1 MTVHNETARL
11 AALRRL
17 DLLDTPPSEAFDRIT
32 RMAARLFDLPIAA
45 VSLTDADRQWFKSKV
60 GVEHWSIPRLGAPCA
75 TVCDADNFLV
85 IPDLLADEHFRDS
98 PLAASG
104 VRFYAGAPLT
114 DRDGHTL
121 GAMCVL
127 GTAPRQITAAERDVL
142 TDLAAMVMAQI
153 ELQHTLGRI
162 DPISHLPN
170 RNQFLD
176 DFADLP
182 KARPHGAP
190 ALAVLLHLASPAQL
204 ANAARVMSSCYLD
217 AMVNEAVRS
226 LSIRLGGTTRM
237 YQLGPTQVA
246 LIAPQG
252 TSAATCRAALASWV
266 DERDLWSTSRFVT
279 TPAAGIAPFT
289 VGETAALDV
298 LRFAE
303 SAVQDAFAA
312 GAAVAVY
319 SSAQDAAYLR
329 RFTLLNEFGRALAQ
343 PDQLR
348 LVFQPRVDL
357 ASGAC
362 VGAEALLRWRHPQLG
377 DVSPA
382 EFMPIVEQTSMARPT
397 TAWVID
403 AALRQMTAWRA
414 AGFRLPLSVN
424 VSAPNLLEADF
435 ADRVLARLRQHDIE
449 PGQLELEVTESA
461 AMENLAT
468 AHATLARLHGAG
480 VRVAIDDFGTGYS
493 SLAYLQSIPAHVVK
507 IDQSFV
513 RGMEHDARKAS
524 LVTAMIGLSHDL
536 GYRVVAE
543 GVETDHARVLLRE
556 AACDEAQGYFFA
568 RPLEPAALCAWLRE
582 RAPGQPLREAA
593 LVE

>member
-1 MTVHNETARL
+1 MTAHNETARL

-45 VSLTDADRQWFKSKV
+45 VSLTDADRQWFKSRV
-60 GVEHWSIPRLGAPCA
+60 GIEHWSIPRLQAPCA
-75 TVCDADNFLV
+75 AVCDSDGFLV
-85 IPDLLADEHFRDS
+85 VPDLLADEGFRDS

-114 DRDGHTL
+114 DREGHTL

-127 GTAPRQITAAERDVL
+127 GTTPRQITAAERGAL

-153 ELQHTLGRI
+153 ELQHALGRI
-162 DPISHLPN
+162 DPISGLPN

-182 KARPHGAP
+182 KARPPGAP
-190 ALAVLLHLASPAQL
+190 CLVVLVHLASAAQL
-204 ANAARVMSSCYLD
+204 ANAARVMSSSYLD
-217 AMVNEAVRS
+217 GMVNEAVRS
-226 LSIRLGGTTRM
+226 LALRLGGDARM
-237 YQLGPTQVA
+237 YQLAPTQIA
-246 LIAPQG
+246 LIVPAGLDAVACQ
-252 TSAATCRAALASWV
+252 AALQAWV
-266 DERDLWSTSRFVT
+266 EERDLWSTSRFVT
-279 TPAAGIAPFT
+279 TPAAGIAPFIL
-289 VGETAALDV
+289 GSADALDV

-312 GAAVAVY
+312 GAPVAVY

-377 DVSPA
+377 DVSPG

-403 AALRQMTAWRA
+403 AALRQMAAWRA
-414 AGFRLPLSVN
+414 AGLRLPLSVN

-435 ADRVLARLRQHDIE
+435 ADRVLARLRQHGIE
-449 PGQLELEVTESA
+449 AGQLELEVTESA

-513 RGMEHDARKAS
+513 RGMEHDARKCS

-543 GVETDHARVLLRE
+543 GVETDRAGMLLRE

-582 RAPGQPLREAA
+582 RTPGQPLREAA